1 MDKVSALQMLKSYHQ
16 RGFNLIP
23 LKPRAKTP
31 LVKWKKYRL
40 SNEDLLRFLNQGTNW
55 AIRCDESFHALDFD
69 DPETYERF
77 IRGNNGLFSGAPVV
91 RSGRGYHLWFKPKS
105 AVRSFSQDG
114 IEVKGLGNII
124 VIPPS
129 IHPSGAEYR
138 FEKPLNGGLPEVD
151 IHALFGTRT
160 LDSPFPIHQCS
171 KTPILPAATK
181 EQQEFRNLFARLGV
195 YPGENPAWCPFHP
208 DQEGQPGHTP
218 HKSISIDWDR
228 CVFKCH
234 SPRCGEGGGI
244 GRLRVLLGEGS
255 EDCQSYSMQGN
266 TKTNSDI
273 PAPEP
278 PPWDTWSTAEP
289 PKQRC
294 GMPIHLRHRVQK
306 NRQRIIGVLCG
317 RWDCAT
323 CGPYLKETWLNHLTL
338 HIMTSD
344 SVQLSIVSREDW
356 PKVYRR
362 INRAGGEFAR
372 IELHDGPFAVFTTVN
387 EGIPLPRSLRS
398 GILKTAIEAAT
409 FQHKAITTSRG
420 WKLPEEKETDSEWE
434 RVSGLPSTVDDARQV
449 VKQLGLDTIPIR
461 PTSSIQDGFEV
472 MLPGSWLE
480 DGERGFK
487 AFAQWLAHGPVRTK
501 WKRSAGS
508 TEIDE
513 GGGDPPG
520 ASRGGDGMNT

>member
-1 MDKVSALQMLKSYHQ
+1 MGSEMC
-16 RGFNLIP
+16 
-23 LKPRAKTP
+23 
-31 LVKWKKYRL
+31 
-40 SNEDLLRFLNQGTNW
+40 
-55 AIRCDESFHALDFD
+55 IRDS
-69 DPETYERF
+69 
-77 IRGNNGLFSGAPVV
+77 
-91 RSGRGYHLWFKPKS
+91 LWFKPKR

-129 IHPSGAEYR
+129 IHPSGAEYH

-151 IHALFGTRT
+151 IHALFSTRT
-160 LDSPFPIHQCS
+160 VDASSPIHQCS

-208 DQEGQPGHTP
+208 DHEGQPGYAP

-234 SPRCGEGGGI
+234 SPRCGESGGI
-244 GRLRVLLGEGS
+244 SRLRMLLGEGL
-255 EDCQSYSMQGN
+255 EDCQSYSMYQGN

-278 PPWDTWSTAEP
+278 PPWDTWSTADP

-323 CGPYLKETWLNHLTL
+323 CGPYLKETWLNHLTQL
-338 HIMTSD
+338 IMISD

-420 WKLPEEKETDSEWE
+420 WKLPEEEEKESEWE
-434 RVSGLPSTVDDARQV
+434 RVSGLPSTVDDAREV

-461 PTSSIQDGFEV
+461 PTSAIQDGFEV
-472 MLPGSWLE
+472 MLPESWLE
-480 DGERGFK
+480 DDERGFK
-487 AFAQWLAHGPVRTK
+487 AFAQWLVHGPVKAK
-501 WKRSAGS
+501 WKY
-508 TEIDE
+508 
-513 GGGDPPG
+513 
-520 ASRGGDGMNT
+520 RGEDL